1 MLQKLQQWR
10 TRRELWTD
18 GNWLA
23 LDIETNGLD
32 SRNDAMLAIAWV
44 PIKPPLI
51 LLGQAGY
58 RVVKSAVNL
67 NQSAVIHQLSAADIA
82 AGLPLYDVLREFCSV
97 AKGANIVAHNAQ
109 FDLAVLASALK
120 IVNTDD
126 SARHEALQWQP
137 QGVYCTL
144 AAERKRMQRRAL
156 SVHQGDLTLGGCRA
170 RYGFESFAGHQALND
185 AVACAEL
192 FLAQAYRFGAGY
204 QLSVKALLSEG

>member
-10 TRRELWTD
+10 AQREPWVE
-18 GNWLA
+18 GKWLA

-44 PIKPPLI
+44 PIQPPLI
-51 LLGQAGY
+51 LLEQAGY

-82 AGLPLYDVLREFCSV
+82 AGLPLYDVLREFCAV
-97 AKGANIVAHNAQ
+97 AKGVNIVAHNAQ

-120 IVNTDD
+120 QHNTSD
-126 SARHEALQWQP
+126 SAYSLQWKP

-156 SVHQGDLTLGGCRA
+156 SVHQGDLTLAGCRA
-170 RYGFESFAGHQALND
+170 RYGFDSFSGHQALND

-192 FLAQAYRFGAGY
+192 FLAQAYRFGADR
-204 QLSVKALLSEG
+204 QLTVKALLSEG